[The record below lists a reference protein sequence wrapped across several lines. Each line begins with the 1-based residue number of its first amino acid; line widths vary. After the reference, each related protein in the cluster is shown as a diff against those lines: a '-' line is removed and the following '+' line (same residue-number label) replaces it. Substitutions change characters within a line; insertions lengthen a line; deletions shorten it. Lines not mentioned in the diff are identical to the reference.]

1 MRLRDRS
8 GQPYHGGSMVA
19 RKRTAATTS
28 RRNAKVRRSPA
39 PRASKPVRDVARS
52 PSRASRPASRAPG
65 PPARRIGV
73 AVLGAT
79 GTVGQR
85 FIQLLENHPWFEV
98 AEVMA
103 SDQSAGKRYEEA
115 VGSRW
120 KLPTA
125 IPASVRA
132 LRVKG

>member
-1 MRLRDRS
+1 MPATAKASSETGMGLRGR
-8 GQPYHGGSMVA
+8 GREPYHQRSMVA

-28 RRNAKVRRSPA
+28 RRA
-39 PRASKPVRDVARS
+39 PDPRKRM
-52 PSRASRPASRAPG
+52 
-65 PPARRIGV
+65 GV

-85 FIQLLENHPWFEV
+85 FLQLLENHPWFEV
-98 AEVMA
+98 VEVMA
-103 SDQSAGKRYEEA
+103 SDQSAGKSYEEA

-125 IPASVRA
+125 IPRKAGG
-132 LRVKG
+132 LRVKGP